1 MGVNKVTLLQEA
13 ILSLSKEINKNG
25 EATKQQAKELKKLK
39 EQYEKVN
46 KLMPQYRKKHEEIN
60 EELKKANKITSNL
73 DKTNKGFF
81 GKLKTAIGT
90 LTRYGLAYKVINTVQ
105 RLFTELTIG
114 SVKQSIAFEKALA
127 NLGAVAGATSEEVEK
142 LGKNALSVAGAT
154 KFTASQIVGLQ
165 TELSKLGFTA
175 DDVVAS
181 TQAIAF
187 TAQALGAPLDT
198 VAQQTGKVI
207 NQFDLL
213 IEQAGF
219 VGDVLV
225 TSINNSALSFDSF
238 GTAIQYVGP
247 IAKNLGLTFEQT
259 AGAMAVLA
267 DNGFTASR
275 VGTGLRGIFTELG
288 KTSADVEASLNS
300 LAEQNISLSEAVDLV
315 GKRNAAQLIT
325 LLKNIDAIDEGN
337 SKYYEQGRALESA
350 AKQANSFSG
359 QMDILTS
366 NFREFQI
373 EIGNV
378 IVESELLLGILD
390 TFFPKGARTARAFQT
405 ISDIGFKSFNEGAE
419 QVANGADATEVALE
433 KLGITL
439 DEFTESSEMAGE
451 SWLRTWTRFF
461 TGNLT
466 GIEKES
472 VNAFDDAVAL
482 TNKVIGLRDKLQEQ
496 SEEGAKQKAITEGQ
510 TIATNEYEEAVRNL
524 TQAFEDQ
531 INVND
536 EVDALASSLTSQ
548 IEEYQNIINSGTTS
562 VYNFITGRYDM
573 LELTE
578 EEILKYKGLVGALQG
593 YLDQLTNIAFKEDDL
608 NRKRDSERRKKAK
621 EEKESISLR
630 LKQIDEETQAEVNAL
645 NERARIES
653 SSPSATADEKA
664 DIERERQILVS
675 EAYNKKA
682 ASIRSIIPLYEE
694 NIQKVEDSIKAAEK
708 QAKILGS
715 EIISD
720 AAKAL
725 KDYTAESNELKK
737 QFESGEISLEA
748 YNEGLQKSQDNYRE
762 YIQTLIDTYGVTEE
776 VAAILL
782 ELADGYDAVSVSVDA
797 GREKIKEAKKDWDD
811 FKKEFEDTGWAD
823 VASKAVDALGKS
835 LGAFNDVELENTKN
849 RLDAD
854 IESIKN
860 RYETEG
866 DILKS
871 QLDNQLITESQ
882 FRAKQKELRKAQ
894 VVEENAIAKELFNAQ
909 KKQDRNDAGLEGI
922 EAAAQ
927 AYIEAFKNYEPATAI
942 IVGSIGAGI
951 AAAQTGA
958 QIAAINQ
965 RKYYDK
971 KFADGGMVNG
981 PSHDQ
986 GGVPFTVQGR
996 GGYEMEGGEY
1006 IVNKR
1011 ATSMHRD
1018 LLERINKT
1026 GRLNPTVGRMKFAEG
1041 GLVSSPLNE
1050 SVDYLKAIAEAT
1062 TSTAI
1067 QTSKPVRAFV
1077 TSGDLRT
1084 NETERRLRDRN
1095 DKI

>member
-1 MGVNKVTLLQEA
+1 MAVNKVTLLQEA
-13 ILSLSKEINKNG
+13 ILSLTKAINKNG
-25 EATKQQAKELKKLK
+25 KATKEQAEELKKLQA
-39 EQYEKVN
+39 QYDKVN

-60 EELKKANKITSNL
+60 KELEGANKITSKL
-73 DKTNKGFF
+73 EKTNKNFF

-142 LGKNALSVAGAT
+142 LGRNALSVAGAT
-154 KFTASQIVGLQ
+154 KFTAAEIVSLQ

-300 LAEQNISLSEAVDLV
+300 LAQQNISLSEAVDLV

-378 IVESELLLGILD
+378 IVESELLLGVLD
-390 TFFPKGARTARAFQT
+390 TFFPKGAKTARAFQT
-405 ISDIGFKSFNEGAE
+405 ISDIGFESFNEGAK
-419 QVANGADATEVALE
+419 QVANGADATDVALE
-433 KLGITL
+433 KLGVTL
-439 DEFTESSEMAGE
+439 DEFTKSSEIAGE
-451 SWLRTWTRFF
+451 SWLKTWTRFF

-466 GIEKES
+466 GIEEES
-472 VNAFDDAVAL
+472 VNAFDDALAL

-496 SEEGAKQKAITEGQ
+496 SDEGIRQQAITEGQ
-510 TIATNEYEEAVRNL
+510 TIATNDYEEAVSNL
-524 TQAFEDQ
+524 TKAFEDQ

-536 EVDALASSLTSQ
+536 EVDAMAARINSQ
-548 IEEYQNIINSGTTS
+548 MAEYQGIIDSGATS

-573 LELTE
+573 VELTE
-578 EEILKYKGLVGALQG
+578 EEILKYKGLVGALEG
-593 YLDQLTNIAFKEDDL
+593 YLDQLTNISFKEDEL
-608 NRKRDSERRKKAK
+608 NKKR
-621 EEKESISLR
+621 EKEKKDAIRKEREDVKERIKLQ
-630 LKQIDEETQAEVNAL
+630 KDITAEEIANI

-653 SSPSATADEKA
+653 SRPSVTASELA
-664 DIERERQILVS
+664 DIENERQILVS
-675 EAYNKKA
+675 EAYKKKA
-682 ASIRSIIPLYEE
+682 AAIAGITPVYEE
-694 NIQKVEDSIKAAEK
+694 NIKIVEAATKAAEK
-708 QAKILGS
+708 QAEILGS
-715 EIISD
+715 EVIND
-720 AAKAL
+720 AAKAF
-725 KDYTAESNELKK
+725 KNYSSEFEKIK
-737 QFESGEISLEA
+737 QSYIDGNI
-748 YNEGLQKSQDNYRE
+748 GLDEYRE
-762 YIQTLIDTYGVTEE
+762 KLDETQSSFNSYIETLIATNSVSEE
-776 VAAILL
+776 VAKALR
-782 ELADGYDAVSVSVDA
+782 ELADSYRDVSSA
-797 GREKIKEAKKDWDD
+797 TKESSERTKEAKKDWDD
-811 FKKEFEDTGWAD
+811 FTEELKDTDWAD
-823 VASKAVDALGKS
+823 IAIKAVDALGES
-835 LGAFNDVELENTKN
+835 LGAFNDTALENTKN
-849 RLDAD
+849 RLDQELDAVSSRYD
-854 IESIKN
+854 IESQ
-860 RYETEG
+860 
-866 DILKS
+866 ILKS

-894 VVEENAIAKELFNAQ
+894 IAEENSLNKQIFDAE
-909 KKQDRNDAGLEGI
+909 KKQDRNDAGLEGL

-927 AYIEAFKNYEPATAI
+927 AYIEAFKNYEPATAL

-951 AAAQTGA
+951 AATQAGA

-965 RKYYDK
+965 RKFFPK
-971 KFADGGMVNG
+971 KFAEGGVVNG

-986 GGVPFTVQGR
+986 GGVPFSVQGQ

-1041 GLVSSPLNE
+1041 GLVSSPMNE

-1077 TSGDLRT
+1077 TSSDLRT

-1095 DKI
+1095 DRI